1 MTDQDANM
9 TEPIEQQSRSFLH
22 LRILVLILGESAH
35 AKWWR
40 TQFLT
45 DAGLRFLDRLYPRTS
60 CAAGIRAASVAARD
74 IHDSSIG
81 RGRVYHLFRLPD
93 QLEGHLHALATEGY
107 LDQIFAELRPS
118 LDDHEA
124 LLGRFDSLSSDQ
136 PEVEAGPQ
144 RVGSIRD
151 LKRGNILGKWA
162 GAYLHAFRG
171 DYQVFPYVEAAGIF

>member
-1 MTDQDANM
+1 MTEQDPNM
-9 TEPIEQQSRSFLH
+9 TEPIEQQSRYFSR
-22 LRILVLILGESAH
+22 LRVLVLILGESGH

-60 CAAGIRAASVAARD
+60 CSAAIQAASVAARA

-93 QLEGHLHALATEGY
+93 PLEGHLHALATEGY
-107 LDQIFAELRPS
+107 LDKIVAELSPS
-118 LDDHEA
+118 LDDKEA
-124 LLGRFDSLSSDQ
+124 LLARFDSLSTDQ

-144 RVGSIRD
+144 RMGSIRD
-151 LKRGNILGKWA
+151 LKCGSLLGKWA
-162 GAYLHAFRG
+162 AAYLHAFRS
-171 DYQVFPYVEAAGIF
+171 DYRVFPYVEVERTF